1 MWMIDACFLKIKC
14 LKVNRILKLV
24 DKVSFSWNIFRT
36 FKLFKYFDFIKRN
49 STHSYDFKFKQ
60 IY

>member
-1 MWMIDACFLKIKC
+1 MFFKKIIC